1 MTVRSNKRGNMTKGK
16 AQAGTERKRLW
27 HLILAIG
34 LPLWAITLFLAY
46 QFGGRHLNL
55 QTLEKNVQDVRAAMN
70 VDSVRQHH
78 IQKIMR
84 IIAGYNAEMPSDQRY
99 VIASEIYE
107 MSIKYDNLD
116 VDLLCATIT
125 HESATWKPEVV
136 SRAGAMGLM
145 QVMPA
150 TGMFIAHYEGITW
163 TNEHEV
169 LLNPI
174 YNIRIGSRYL
184 STMIGLYGLEGGL
197 AAYNGGERRAALWL
211 AGNSK
216 KEILHP
222 QTQEYIPAV
231 LKIYKEF
238 GG

>member
-1 MTVRSNKRGNMTKGK
+1 MAKERVPNSAGNRRFWTV
-16 AQAGTERKRLW
+16 A
-27 HLILAIG
+27 LAIG
-34 LPLWAITLFLAY
+34 LPLWAITLYLAF
-46 QFGGRHLNL
+46 QLGGRRLNL
-55 QTLEKNVQDVRAAMN
+55 QTLERNVQDVRAAMN
-70 VDSVRQHH
+70 VDAVRQHH

-84 IIAGYNAEMPSDQRY
+84 IIATYNPDMPSDQRY
-99 VIASEIYE
+99 DLASEVYE

-125 HESATWKPEVV
+125 HETAQTWQPDITSK
-136 SRAGAMGLM
+136 AGAMGLM

-163 TNEHEV
+163 TSPQEV

-174 YNIRIGSRYL
+174 YNIRIGARYL
-184 STMIGLYGLEGGL
+184 STMIDLYGLEGGL
-197 AAYNGGERRAALWL
+197 AAYNGGERRAALWVM
-211 AGNSK
+211 GGSER
-216 KEILHP
+216 EILHP
-222 QTQEYIPAV
+222 ETREYIPAV